1 MGICVTVYMIFGGCI
16 IRKRGYMKVNVER
29 EIDINRLITNLNEK
43 SQCKDPGMAGY
54 EVTVSKQLLRDA
66 HDVIKQFMNKENV
79 VPKYKVGQVFRIK
92 DKAYL
97 SERRYM
103 ELDGFYQITEVE
115 NNNEIRYHIKNL
127 KSRDVFAVKESLLN
141 NNELITGQVTI
152 LG

>member
-1 MGICVTVYMIFGGCI
+1 
-16 IRKRGYMKVNVER
+16 MKVNVER
-29 EIDINRLITNLNEK
+29 EIDLNRLLINLNEK

-66 HDVIKQFMNKENV
+66 HDVIKQFMNKGNV

-127 KSRDVFAVKESLLN
+127 KSNDVFAVKENLLN
-141 NNELITGQVTI
+141 NNELVSGQVVI
-152 LG
+152 I

>member
-1 MGICVTVYMIFGGCI
+1 
-16 IRKRGYMKVNVER
+16 MKVNVER
-29 EIDINRLITNLNEK
+29 EIDLNRLLINLNDK

-66 HDVIKQFMNKENV
+66 HDVIKQFMNKGNV
-79 VPKYKVGQVFRIK
+79 VQKYKVGQVFRIK

-127 KSRDVFAVKESLLN
+127 KSNDVFAVKENFLN
-141 NNELITGQVTI
+141 NNELVSGQVVI
-152 LG
+152 I

>member
-1 MGICVTVYMIFGGCI
+1 
-16 IRKRGYMKVNVER
+16 MKVNVER

-97 SERRYM
+97 SERRCM

-127 KSRDVFAVKESLLN
+127 KSADIFAVKESLLN
-141 NNELITGQVTI
+141 NNELISGQVVI
-152 LG
+152 IE